1 MNQVVLLG
9 DSIFDNALYVS
20 AGASVIDHLR
30 KELPPAWKATLLAQ
44 DSALT
49 SQVLEQIRGL
59 PPEATHLVVS
69 CGGNDALNNSGLLH
83 HGPANSFV
91 EVLSELASIQERFQK
106 DYREML
112 LDVRTY
118 GKPVAVCTIYDA
130 IPDLNRVER
139 TGLCLF
145 NDVILREAFRA
156 KVPVI
161 DLRFVCG
168 SADDY
173 SDVSS
178 IEPSSIGGKKIASA
192 ISRVVTS
199 DAFGRE
205 ESRVF
210 T

>member
-30 KELPPAWKATLLAQ
+30 KELPPSWKATLLAQ
-44 DSALT
+44 DGAVTKNVLD
-49 SQVLEQIRGL
+49 QVRKL
-59 PPEATHLVVS
+59 PADATHIVVS
-69 CGGNDALNNSGLLH
+69 CGGNDALQHSGHILR
-83 HGPANSFV
+83 AMASSFA
-91 EVLSELASIQERFQK
+91 EVLTELGNLQEQFQK

-118 GKPVAVCTIYDA
+118 GKPVAVCTVYDA
-130 IPDLNRVER
+130 IPDLGKVER

-173 SDVSS
+173 SSVSS
-178 IEPSSIGGKKIASA
+178 IEPSALGGKRISNAIAR
-192 ISRVVTS
+192 IVTS

-205 ESRVF
+205 ESRIF